1 MINFIIKV
9 WSFILNIILL
19 LNDCSMKIYEYRR
32 AYTEKNVRTLIVK
45 GF

>member
-1 MINFIIKV
+1 MINIIIKV
-9 WSFILNIILL
+9 WPFILNIIFL

-32 AYTEKNVRTLIVK
+32 TYIEENVWTLVVK